1 MTTMFTTEERA
12 LVADLALRAAG
23 KTHLANQYAVNG
35 QVTLADLTRRQAR
48 VCWDE
53 IEYLIIT
60 TPVTGGPVPPT
71 LARDGHD
78 PADDLDWYTVDNDG
92 WVDWRGCAVA
102 LGLCIAFWALLWIGA
117 T

>member
-1 MTTMFTTEERA
+1 MTTMFTTEDRA
-12 LVADLALRAAG
+12 ILGDLALRAVN
-23 KTHLANQYAVNG
+23 KTILANQYAVNG

-53 IEYLIIT
+53 IEYLIIS

-78 PADDLDWYTVDNDG
+78 SADDLDGYVVDNG
-92 WVDWRGCAVA
+92 WIDWRGCAVA
-102 LGLCIAFWALLWIGA
+102 LGLCIAFWALLWIVA